1 MSSSIAEGILNYLD
15 KLGED
20 YARVVHGPNS
30 LLDEKEIE
38 LRERGDFIHQFSPDA
53 VLENKTLVA
62 IDGGRASQQLSGGD
76 LIAVGAT
83 LADGISSTPKYK
95 DEPVSEAYA
104 TIVPHT
110 SDSETSFGARIMA
123 ALELRV
129 LEQAGTDYT
138 IIDGAYLGNTSEV
151 LFGLL
156 SKNPDAVQQL
166 VQFDEDGKLNRA
178 MLSIL
183 NPNKD
188 NSSGIISV
196 PKSDSSFVQSKH
208 MFGDTP
214 FARQVSDR
222 KLASHMLAPGEFM
235 HPRALETNPVLIKS
249 LGSGYKDLISEA
261 KAIVNGKLDLLK
273 DMGGNWDV
281 TYENHLYTA
290 YFKPSGWTKFD
301 RALKIEFV
309 YYPDPNYTLLEH
321 TEHVIQVINDD
332 TVDNSIMEPYS
343 QYIAD
348 RRAKEVGMGIDIAKE
363 ALLSR
368 VETMEEANSIL
379 RNYRT

>member
-1 MSSSIAEGILNYLD
+1 MPSSIAEGILLYLD

-20 YARVVHGPNS
+20 YARVVHAPNH
-30 LLDEKEIE
+30 LLDEKERE
-38 LRERGDFIHQFSPDA
+38 LRELGEFIHSFSA
-53 VLENKTLVA
+53 ENVLTDKTLVA

-83 LADGISSTPKYK
+83 LADGVNSVPKYK
-95 DEPVSEAYA
+95 DEPISEAYA

-129 LEQAGTDYT
+129 LEQANTDYI

-156 SKNPDAVQQL
+156 SKNPDAVEKL
-166 VQFDEDGKLNRA
+166 LHFNEDGKLNNA
-178 MLSIL
+178 MMRLL
-183 NPNKD
+183 RPPRD
-188 NSSGIISV
+188 NSSGIVAV
-196 PKSDSSFVQSKH
+196 PKSDSSFVQSKE

-214 FARQVSDR
+214 AARQISDR
-222 KLASHMLAPGEFM
+222 KLTTHMLAPGEFSE
-235 HPRALETNPVLIKS
+235 PRPLETNPILMRS
-249 LGSGYKDLISEA
+249 LQTNVKDLIPEA
-261 KAIVNGKLDLLK
+261 RSIVNGKLDMLK
-273 DMGGNWDV
+273 EMGGQWDT
-281 TYENHLYTA
+281 TYENRLYTS
-290 YFKPSGWTKFD
+290 YFKPSNWTKMD

-309 YYPDPNYTLLEH
+309 YYTGSGTTLIDH
-321 TEHVIQVINDD
+321 TRRIVQAVNDD

-343 QYIAD
+343 QYVAD
-348 RRAKEVGMGIDIAKE
+348 RRAKEVSTGIDIAKE

-368 VETMEEANSIL
+368 IDSVEEANGIL